1 MTRCIARIAYRKL
14 DITTEQWKHRPGF
27 RVHCQTFDIALTLCG
42 LTQSRGF
49 GTRSLFDGPHGTAL
63 QYFGMLAPFREPE
76 ANELRLRVAR
86 HIKAMRR
93 QAQSGQACHE
103 RLSAAVPA
111 FGDPALSLSA
121 S

>member
-1 MTRCIARIAYRKL
+1 MTRCIARSALAKL
-14 DITTEQWKHRPGF
+14 DIPFEQWKHRPGF

-93 QAQSGQACHE
+93 EARSGQARHQ
-103 RLSAAVPA
+103 
-111 FGDPALSLSA
+111 
-121 S
+121 

>member
-1 MTRCIARIAYRKL
+1 MTRCIARSAQAKL
-14 DITTEQWKHRPGF
+14 DIPFEQWKHRPGF
-27 RVHCQTFDIALTLCG
+27 RVHCQTFDIAVKLCG

-63 QYFGMLAPFREPE
+63 QYFRMLAPFREPE

-93 QAQSGQACHE
+93 EARSGQARHQ
-103 RLSAAVPA
+103 
-111 FGDPALSLSA
+111 
-121 S
+121 

>member
-1 MTRCIARIAYRKL
+1 MTRCIARSAQAKL
-14 DITTEQWKHRPGF
+14 DIPFEQWKHRPGF

-93 QAQSGQACHE
+93 EARSGRARHQ
-103 RLSAAVPA
+103 
-111 FGDPALSLSA
+111 
-121 S
+121 

>member
-1 MTRCIARIAYRKL
+1 MTRCIARSAQAKL
-14 DITTEQWKHRPGF
+14 DIPFEQWKHRPGF

-93 QAQSGQACHE
+93 EAQSVQVRNE
-103 RLSAAVPA
+103 
-111 FGDPALSLSA
+111 
-121 S
+121 

>member
-1 MTRCIARIAYRKL
+1 MTRCIARSAQAKL
-14 DITTEQWKHRPGF
+14 DIPFERWKHRPGF

-93 QAQSGQACHE
+93 EARSGQARHQ
-103 RLSAAVPA
+103 
-111 FGDPALSLSA
+111 
-121 S
+121 

>member
-1 MTRCIARIAYRKL
+1 MTRCIARSAQAKL
-14 DITTEQWKHRPGF
+14 DIPFEQWKHRPGF

-63 QYFGMLAPFREPE
+63 QYFRMLAPFREPE

-93 QAQSGQACHE
+93 EARSGQARHQ
-103 RLSAAVPA
+103 
-111 FGDPALSLSA
+111 
-121 S
+121 

>member
-1 MTRCIARIAYRKL
+1 MTRCIARSAQAKL
-14 DITTEQWKHRPGF
+14 DIPFEQWKHRPGF

-49 GTRSLFDGPHGTAL
+49 GSRSLFDGPHGTAL
-63 QYFGMLAPFREPE
+63 QYFRMLAPFREPE

-93 QAQSGQACHE
+93 EARSGQARHQ
-103 RLSAAVPA
+103 
-111 FGDPALSLSA
+111 
-121 S
+121 

>member
-27 RVHCQTFDIALTLCG
+27 KVHCQTFDIAVKLCG

-49 GTRSLFDGPHGTAL
+49 GSRSLFDGPHGTAL
-63 QYFGMLAPFREPE
+63 QYFRMLAPFREPE

-93 QAQSGQACHE
+93 EAQSGQACHE

-111 FGDPALSLSA
+111 FAVPA
-121 S
+121 